1 MAKILI
7 MDDDNQLREMLKI
20 MLENEGYNDIEVAES
35 GYIGMKLI
43 RKSHFDLVITD
54 IIMPDKEGIET
65 IMEIK
70 KDFPA
75 MKIIAMS
82 GGGKIGPDSYLVM
95 AKHLGADKAL
105 AKPFLQSEI
114 VNAVRE
120 LLGE

>member
-54 IIMPDKEGIET
+54 IIMPDKEGIEI

>member
-1 MAKILI
+1 
-7 MDDDNQLREMLKI
+7 
-20 MLENEGYNDIEVAES
+20 MLENDGYNDIEDAEN

-75 MKIIAMS
+75 TKIIAMS
-82 GGGKIGPDSYLVM
+82 GGGKIGADSYLVM
-95 AKHLGADKAL
+95 AGHLGADKTM

-114 VNAVRE
+114 INAVRE
-120 LLGE
+120 LLGEKS